1 MARPICWECG
11 RQLQYHNGKPVF
23 KEYTDEAGNTHKLH
37 KACYEY
43 EGYGDKQV
51 TAKEK
56 EYGNIQTDS

>member
-1 MARPICWECG
+1 
-11 RQLQYHNGKPVF
+11 LQYHNGKPVF